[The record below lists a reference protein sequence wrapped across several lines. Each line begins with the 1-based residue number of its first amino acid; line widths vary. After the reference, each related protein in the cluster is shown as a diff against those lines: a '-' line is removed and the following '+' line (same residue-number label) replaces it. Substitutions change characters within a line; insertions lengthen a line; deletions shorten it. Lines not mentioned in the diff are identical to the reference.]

1 MTEIRIGFANEL
13 FKKTPVIAPDVANK
27 AFNMRSTQQN
37 LKHTIISNQKVKTIF
52 CETDL
57 LSYSN

>member
-37 LKHTIISNQKVKTIF
+37 LNPHDNFKSKSKNHF
-52 CETDL
+52 L
-57 LSYSN
+57 